1 MRLGLW
7 VLTFQIIETMDQTI
21 LTIIQSL
28 YLLYMYLFFKTSY
41 SVGAAPYEK
50 ETQGMGSMFV
60 HDTGQ
65 YENKVCLFGK
75 IMAGITILLWV
86 IRLLVFRYAP
96 SFRSFVIG
104 SVLLFDGVSL
114 FLAYNMNLNAFAYV
128 VPLIFGE
135 LYLYFGCQDKIKE

>member
-1 MRLGLW
+1 
-7 VLTFQIIETMDQTI
+7 MDQAI

-41 SVGAAPYEK
+41 SVGAAPFEK
-50 ETQGMGSMFV
+50 ETQGMGAMFV

-75 IMAGITILLWV
+75 IMAGITVLLWV

-96 SFRSFVIG
+96 SFRSFVIW
-104 SVLLFDGVSL
+104 SILLFDGVSL
-114 FLAYNMNLNAFAYV
+114 FLAYNMNLNAFAYIA
-128 VPLIFGE
+128 PLLIGE
-135 LYLYFGCQDKIKE
+135 LYLSFGHDKIKQ